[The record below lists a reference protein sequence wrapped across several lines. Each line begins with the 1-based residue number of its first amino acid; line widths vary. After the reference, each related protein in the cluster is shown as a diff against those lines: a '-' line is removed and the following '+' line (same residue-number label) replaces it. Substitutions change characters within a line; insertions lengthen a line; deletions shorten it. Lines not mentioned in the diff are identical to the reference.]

1 MTALKQNMQLKLLS
15 AGAAQGIVAALAG
28 DFLHATGYAVEGTF
42 SAVGAIKEKFLG
54 GAPADVIVL
63 THAQI
68 AELAAAGQLLGDSC
82 ADLGR
87 VRTGVAVRSGDALPA
102 IDTVDGLRAAL
113 LNAGEIH
120 FPDPQ
125 KATAGIHFA
134 KVLHALGIAQET
146 AARFHT
152 HPNGATAMRELA
164 HSQGASPIG
173 VTQITEIR
181 STAGVAL
188 AGPLPAEFELATT
201 YAAGVASHASA
212 PEAARRFVALL
223 TGEISLPLRIKA
235 GFEF

>member
-1 MTALKQNMQLKLLS
+1 MAAAENMQLKLLS

-28 DFLHATGYAVEGTF
+28 DFLQATGYTVDGTF

-54 GAPADVIVL
+54 GARADVVVL

-68 AELAAAGQLLGDSC
+68 AELAAAGKLLGDSC

-87 VRTGVAVRSGDALPA
+87 VRTGVAVRSGDALPI
-102 IDTVDGLRAAL
+102 IDSVHGLRAAL
-113 LNAGEIH
+113 SGAGEVY

-134 KVLHALGIAQET
+134 KVLQALGIAEET
-146 AARFHT
+146 APRFHA

-164 HSQGASPIG
+164 KSRGANPIG

-181 STAGVAL
+181 NTPGVTL
-188 AGPLPAEFELATT
+188 VGPLPAEFELATI
-201 YAAGVASHASA
+201 YAAGVACTAAA

-223 TGEISLPLRIKA
+223 TGEISLPRRISA